1 MFNKTDTAQSGDTQ
15 KKASLRASSKVT
27 DHRIEMVSQSHVNTT
42 RNYPGNHAVRYLQ
55 RLTLRTKAVILAI
68 ALGTLPVFGLGMM
81 AYNFGSKSISKQIVS
96 NQEAQALRLSDTIN
110 RFMLAKY
117 GDIQVLSTLPF
128 LTNAQVS
135 KSTSIPEQQAVLN
148 RFITAYKAYDHLA
161 VFDLN
166 GKVIIQ
172 SKGGTSTQEKNL
184 QYFQEVIQN
193 NSPVISQPETLKNK
207 EVVIYVAAPI
217 QDLATRKTIAVVRT
231 RIPIKLLVET
241 IKNYVADS
249 DDYYLVD
256 ATGKF
261 FLSLKPDL
269 LGQAATVI
277 YPGLANPLDIQNVD
291 SFTGIQTIKQQPEL
305 VSYVPLKK
313 LAGLPNLNWQLILA
327 QNAAIAFEP
336 QRQFLMLVAQR
347 TALVAL
353 LFALLAVWLA
363 QSITKPNSQASAG
376 VETVIE
382 NENEIKIGLANQ
394 QNNELAAPTKEQDI
408 NVSEESTNEQEW
420 QQQDTLHLQLLN
432 LLSQVESAAKGDLTA
447 QADVIT
453 GEVGTIANVFNL
465 ILENLRDIVTQVQQ
479 AASQV
484 DTSLGSNQN
493 AIRDLTQAAIT
504 QADDINRTLVAV
516 DQMTSSMQAL
526 VDGAQEVTNIAN
538 HAHHTATKS
547 GKAMDSTVQNILSLQ
562 ETVGETAKKVRHLG
576 ESSQQIS
583 RVVSL
588 INQIA
593 MQTNLLAINAGIE
606 AARAG
611 EEGQGFAVVAEEVG
625 ELAARSAAA
634 TQEIEQ
640 IVEKIKRD
648 TNEVMQAMEVGNNQV
663 IESTQ
668 IVADAK
674 QSLSEILDVS
684 QQVDILVKSISMA
697 SGLQLETSQ
706 IVRQLMQDIAE
717 TSQLRGDYTQQI
729 GESLQRNIEIFQHL
743 QKNIENFKLN

>member
-1 MFNKTDTAQSGDTQ
+1 MFNKTDTTQSGNTQ
-15 KKASLRASSKVT
+15 KKVSLRASSKVT
-27 DHRIEMVSQSHVNTT
+27 DHRIEMVSQSHVNTAG
-42 RNYPGNHAVRYLQ
+42 NYPGNHAVRYLQ
-55 RLTLRTKAVILAI
+55 QLTLRTKAVILAI

-96 NQEAQALRLSDTIN
+96 NQEAQALSLSDTIN

-117 GDIQVLSTLPF
+117 GDIQVISTLPF

-184 QYFQEVIQN
+184 KYFQEVIQN
-193 NSPVISQPETLKNK
+193 NSPVISQPETLKNN

-217 QDLATRKTIAVVRT
+217 QDIATQKTIAVVRT

-256 ATGKF
+256 AKGKF

-269 LGQAATVI
+269 LGQEATVI

-305 VSYVPLKK
+305 VSYVPFKK
-313 LAGLPNLNWQLILA
+313 LAGLPDLNWQLILA
-327 QNAAIAFEP
+327 KNAAIAFEP

-353 LFALLAVWLA
+353 LFALLAAWLA
-363 QSITKPNSQASAG
+363 QGITKPNSQASAG
-376 VETVIE
+376 VETVVE
-382 NENEIKIGLANQ
+382 NELKIGLANQ
-394 QNNELAAPTKEQDI
+394 PDEQLTAAIKEQDI
-408 NVSEESTNEQEW
+408 KVSRESINEQEW

-432 LLSQVESAAKGDLTA
+432 LLSQVEIAAKGDLTVH
-447 QADVIT
+447 ADVIT

-465 ILENLRDIVTQVQQ
+465 ILENLRDIVTQVKQ

-484 DTSLGSNQN
+484 NTSLDSNEST
-493 AIRDLTQAAIT
+493 IRDLTQAAIT
-504 QADDINRTLVAV
+504 QANDINRTLAAV
-516 DQMTSSMQAL
+516 DQMTNSMQAL
-526 VDGAQEVTNIAN
+526 VDGAQEVTTIAN

-547 GKAMDSTVQNILSLQ
+547 GKAMDLTVQNILSLQ
-562 ETVGETAKKVRHLG
+562 ETVGETAKKVRRLG

-640 IVEKIKRD
+640 IVDKIKRD
-648 TNEVMQAMEVGNNQV
+648 TNEVMQAMEVGNTQV

-684 QQVDILVKSISMA
+684 QQVDTLVKSIAMA
-697 SGLQLETSQ
+697 SDCQLETSQ
-706 IVRQLMQDIAE
+706 IVRQLMQDISE
-717 TSQLRGDYTQQI
+717 TSHHSGDSTQKI
-729 GESLQRNIEIFQHL
+729 GESLQRDMEIFQNL